1 MRAVSDLFSNWLGS
15 RARPAGEQEGYR
27 VFTRDFDKL
36 VKADDLD
43 SVLGPLTPLQRVAQ
57 KDAWHAFY
65 DGLLGW
71 RTKTHIVALAAS
83 SRIRAKLDTKSLADT
98 TVSILIDQSGSMRGQ
113 SMLLAAATADV
124 ASEFLS
130 HLGVAVEVL
139 GFTTVSWRGGKSR
152 ARWLWMGRPSRP
164 GRLCDLLHIIYRSAD
179 DRRASTGGWT
189 FMPML
194 RPDLPKE
201 NVDGEAL
208 LWAASRLRDRA
219 HRSKILFVV
228 SDGASIDDSTLAA
241 NDLGILDRH
250 LRQVIGELE
259 ASTDVRVAAAGIG
272 FDVNQ
277 YYSRAVTVETPEALG
292 EAMIGLLEQTL
303 LDNPKGGSE
312 PLTFA

>member
-1 MRAVSDLFSNWLGS
+1 VPGPLASKRAIASS
-15 RARPAGEQEGYR
+15 
-27 VFTRDFDKL
+27 RDFDKI

-57 KDAWHAFY
+57 KYAWHAFY

-83 SRIRAKLDTKSLADT
+83 SRLRAKLDAKSLADT

-179 DRRASTGGWT
+179 DRRASTGGWA

-208 LWAASRLRDRA
+208 LWAASRLRDRP

-292 EAMIGLLEQTL
+292 EAMIGLLEQTR